1 MKKMCLVILILAVG
15 MMAGCATTTTIDK
28 AMWRGDWGEEVRWVA
43 ETRMDGDVPRT
54 IIGTKNG
61 TTLIFQ

>member
-15 MMAGCATTTTIDK
+15 MMAGCATTTIDK